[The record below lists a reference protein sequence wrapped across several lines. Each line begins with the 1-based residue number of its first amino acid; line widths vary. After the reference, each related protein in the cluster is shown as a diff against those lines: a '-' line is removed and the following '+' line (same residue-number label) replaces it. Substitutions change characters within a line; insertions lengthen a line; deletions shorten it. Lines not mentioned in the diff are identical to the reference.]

1 MTMGWLVGL
10 PLVGLVCASVR
21 MLEGFLAIVGCLDM
35 FGFLFGFGVAE
46 DRPPLSGFQ
55 SRLWE

>member
-1 MTMGWLVGL
+1 MGIGLHVGL
-10 PLVGLVCASVR
+10 PQIGLVCASVR